1 MVKPVE
7 SPAIAPALAATAIEA
22 GDNAQILCWVAST
35 AAVTS
40 AISPGTGMPR
50 LSTMIITS
58 TIR

>member
-7 SPAIAPALAATAIEA
+7 SPAIAPALAATAIQA
-22 GDNAQILCWVAST
+22 GDNAILCWVAST

-50 LSTMIITS
+50 LSTMIIRP

>member
-1 MVKPVE
+1 MRKPIE
-7 SPAIAPALAATAIEA
+7 SPMIAPALLQAAIQA
-22 GDNAQILCWVAST
+22 GDRPALCWVAST

-50 LSTMIITS
+50 LSTMIIRP